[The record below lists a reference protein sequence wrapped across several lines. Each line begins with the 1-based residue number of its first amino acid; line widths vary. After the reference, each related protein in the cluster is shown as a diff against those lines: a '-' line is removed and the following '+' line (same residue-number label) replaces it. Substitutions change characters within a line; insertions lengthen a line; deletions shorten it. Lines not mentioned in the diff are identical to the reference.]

1 MSGRQLKRGG
11 NWIAPAREVGRY
23 PNAYVSVTAE
33 GCVQLVMA
41 PGAGSAN
48 YVFQLDRRLAR
59 LVAKR
64 ITECLEATR

>member
-11 NWIAPAREVGRY
+11 NWIAAAREVGRY
-23 PNAYVSVTAE
+23 PNVYVSVTAE
-33 GCVQLVMA
+33 GFIELKMA
-41 PGAGSAN
+41 SGAGCAN